1 MSEETEIVGVSTE
14 PTSEEPAA
22 EEVSNEQIPD
32 NDESLSNAIVF
43 EEHEEELVVEDPVV
57 EVPVLTNTGNAILTD
72 EYSTQSSATDTI
84 RITLPSV
91 NLHDLSGK
99 LNNLRSISDDDITPE
114 LKLWRDA
121 TTESIDYYTVGAL
134 YQDRFYEKGSE
145 FKQGV
150 ETKEGSLKS
159 ISPLKFKKS
168 DGELKGEIA
177 ILKVSKILGIGDVV
191 TIPLPHSGIW
201 VTVKPPTETDLIEF
215 YNSLFREKIILGR
228 ATFGLTLTNFSV
240 HINNKLFDFILKHV
254 HSINYG
260 DIPKANLKN
269 YLLIHDFPILAWG
282 FACTRYPNGF
292 EYQRACV
299 NDAQQCGHIAK
310 EVINLAK
317 LLWVDNPSLSEAQK
331 IILSEDRPGKLTS
344 ESYRK
349 YLAEHTRV
357 TGSTITT
364 KNGIKIKL
372 KIPTFTEYITDGLA
386 WINKVNSAVE
396 NVLLETEDVD
406 EDDDDSGK
414 AKTKILNQYVK
425 ASILR
430 QFNHF
435 VDYIEF
441 DDAVMTD
448 RDTINR
454 VLEVFSSD
462 DSIRE
467 EITDG
472 ILKFK
477 ANTTIA
483 IIGIPEYKCPNCKAE
498 QNIAP
503 VSDKFIN
510 VIPLDSMNLFFGL
523 LTLQI
528 SKILERE
535 V

>member
-1 MSEETEIVGVSTE
+1 MSDETVVTTE
-14 PTSEEPAA
+14 LAEAPVEEPVT
-22 EEVSNEQIPD
+22 EEVVSAPD
-32 NDESLSNAIVF
+32 EGLQNDAFEF
-43 EEHEEELVVEDPVV
+43 EEHEETPAAVVPVV
-57 EVPVLTNTGNAILTD
+57 EEPASALVSNAILT
-72 EYSTQSSATDTI
+72 EAYTAPSTVEDTI
-84 RITLPSV
+84 RITLPSIK
-91 NLHDLSGK
+91 LYDLNNK
-99 LNNLRSISDDDITPE
+99 LNKLNSVSMEDVTPE
-114 LKLWRDA
+114 LKTWKEA
-121 TTESIDYYTVGAL
+121 VEESIDYYTVGAL

-145 FKQGV
+145 FKQGI
-150 ETKEGSLKS
+150 ETKDGGLKS

-177 ILKVSKILGIGDVV
+177 LLKVSKILGIGDVV
-191 TIPLPHSGIW
+191 TVPLPHSGIW
-201 VTVKPPTETDLIEF
+201 VTLKPPTETDLIEF

-282 FACTRYPNGF
+282 FAASRYPNGF
-292 EYQRACV
+292 EYQHPCV
-299 NDAQQCGHIAK
+299 NDALHCSHIAK
-310 EVINLAK
+310 EVINLYK
-317 LLWVDNPSLSEAQK
+317 LLWVDNPSLSDAQK
-331 IILSEDRPGKLTS
+331 IIMSEDRPGKLTS

-349 YLAEHTRV
+349 YIAEHTRV

-364 KNGIKIKL
+364 KNGIKVTL
-372 KIPTFTEYITDGLA
+372 KIPTFSEYTTDGLA

-396 NVLLETEDVD
+396 NVLLETEEP
-406 EDDDDSGK
+406 EDDDG
-414 AKTKILNQYVK
+414 KTKTAILNQYVK

-435 VDYIEF
+435 VDYIEI
-441 DDAVMTD
+441 DGAVVTD
-448 RDTINR
+448 RDTINK
-454 VLEVFSSD
+454 VLEAFSSQD
-462 DSIRE
+462 DIRE
-467 EITDG
+467 ELTSG

-477 ANTTIA
+477 SDTTIG
-483 IIGIPEYKCPNCKAE
+483 IIGIPAYKCPNCHAE
-498 QNIAP
+498 QNINP
-503 VSDKFIN
+503 VSDKFID